1 MLVFPNMEKLT
12 NEKVNAMDWS
22 TTLNYLKRS
31 PVMVARQ
38 IDYVFKELCGEV
50 ILSVMHPLATF
61 WILSTERSSKVE
73 EIHSPIHI
81 VDAPNIDKTECSVVV
96 KFINMCHTCSFTC
109 WNKICWNEQL
119 SKESAYLPLHDHF
132 YKVKRCS
139 K

>member
-1 MLVFPNMEKLT
+1 MEKLT

-61 WILSTERSSKVE
+61 
-73 EIHSPIHI
+73 
-81 VDAPNIDKTECSVVV
+81 
-96 KFINMCHTCSFTC
+96 
-109 WNKICWNEQL
+109 
-119 SKESAYLPLHDHF
+119 
-132 YKVKRCS
+132 
-139 K
+139 

>member
-61 WILSTERSSKVE
+61 
-73 EIHSPIHI
+73 
-81 VDAPNIDKTECSVVV
+81 
-96 KFINMCHTCSFTC
+96 
-109 WNKICWNEQL
+109 
-119 SKESAYLPLHDHF
+119 
-132 YKVKRCS
+132 
-139 K
+139 